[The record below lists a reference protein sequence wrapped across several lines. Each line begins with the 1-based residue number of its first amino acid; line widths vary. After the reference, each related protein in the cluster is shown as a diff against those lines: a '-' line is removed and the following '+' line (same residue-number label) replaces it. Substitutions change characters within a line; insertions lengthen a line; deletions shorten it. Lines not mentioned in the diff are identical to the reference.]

1 MDYLALLEKGIW
13 LGFGG
18 IGFAALFNVPRRTLG
33 IIYVI
38 AAIGGM
44 LKFYCIPLEV
54 GLVLSTLCGSC
65 FIGFASIFAAHYRK
79 APPMTFA
86 LPALIPMIP
95 GLFAYKAM
103 VGIMKLTV
111 EKDPEVY
118 GKLFF
123 ETTKNGLSAMFIILA
138 LAAGVAIPM
147 LITRKE
153 TVKRIKTDLA
163 LEKQMENLEEEN

>member
-1 MDYLALLEKGIW
+1 MDYFALLEKGIW
-13 LGFGG
+13 LGFAA

-33 IIYVI
+33 VIYVI

-54 GLVLSTLCGSC
+54 GLVLSTFCGSC
-65 FIGFASIFAAHYRK
+65 FIGFASVIAAHYRK
-79 APPMTFA
+79 SPPMTFA

-95 GLFAYKAM
+95 GLFTYKAM
-103 VGIMKLTV
+103 VGVMKLTG

-118 GKLFF
+118 TKLFF
-123 ETTKNGLSAMFIILA
+123 ETVHNGLLALFIILA

-147 LITRKE
+147 LISRKD
-153 TVKRIKTDLA
+153 TVKRIKPEVT
-163 LEKQMENLEEEN
+163 LENK